1 MGSLYSER
9 CGKQIDRLSGYFGLI
24 GTTGASVLI
33 VWLGWPGQRA
43 FDLLHPNQGGD
54 CCAVPATRKLWRG
67 LPADTTSNRP
77 RSERARWWTELP
89 RQFRIATIKD
99 LVVNPAE
106 SIDRR
111 RYPRL
116 LSPKGTIVA
125 WHSTNKRVV
134 SAVDNFGLGGL
145 YIRTPDP
152 PATGT
157 FIQLLLDAPTGE
169 VRARAVAQRSRPK
182 DGMGVKL
189 VAMEQEDRARF
200 ARWLRTLSS

>member
-1 MGSLYSER
+1 M
-9 CGKQIDRLSGYFGLI
+9 
-24 GTTGASVLI
+24 
-33 VWLGWPGQRA
+33 
-43 FDLLHPNQGGD
+43 
-54 CCAVPATRKLWRG
+54 
-67 LPADTTSNRP
+67 
-77 RSERARWWTELP
+77 
-89 RQFRIATIKD
+89 
-99 LVVNPAE
+99 NPAE